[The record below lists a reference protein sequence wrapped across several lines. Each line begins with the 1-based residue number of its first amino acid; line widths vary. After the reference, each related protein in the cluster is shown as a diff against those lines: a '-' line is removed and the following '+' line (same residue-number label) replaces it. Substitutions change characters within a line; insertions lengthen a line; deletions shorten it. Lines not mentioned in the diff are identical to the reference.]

1 MDVICF
7 FPRCQLNR
15 MCPTNGQCIS
25 IKRNK
30 MNVVFFFIC
39 QQNAGL
45 NWNNEYPSSQQQKN
59 ANYDYFFQ
67 HVVHHIMKES
77 FIQKYLVLQNMF
89 PLLDAISSVN
99 FLMNFRWKYN
109 CDHYVHLA
117 N

>member
-7 FPRCQLNR
+7 FPRSQLDR

-45 NWNNEYPSSQQQKN
+45 NWNDEYSSSQQQKN

-67 HVVHHIMKES
+67 HVVHHIMKVS
-77 FIQKYLVLQNMF
+77 FIQKYFVLQNIF
-89 PLLDAISSVN
+89 LLLYLVSSSN
-99 FLMNFRWKYN
+99 SLSLFSW
-109 CDHYVHLA
+109 
-117 N
+117 